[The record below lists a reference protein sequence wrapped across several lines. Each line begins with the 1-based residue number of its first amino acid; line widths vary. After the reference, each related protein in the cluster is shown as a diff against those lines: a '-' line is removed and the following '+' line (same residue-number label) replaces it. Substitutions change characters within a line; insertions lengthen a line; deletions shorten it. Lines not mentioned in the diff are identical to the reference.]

1 MGILRETIQ
10 LASDLEN
17 NYAEISKALQYNDE
31 AAIFTVDGRGH
42 TVSLSYEASN
52 LMKTKIEIL
61 ESLLEGS
68 DDIAEGRVTDAKT
81 VYADIAQ
88 MLDEEF

>member
-1 MGILRETIQ
+1 M
-10 LASDLEN
+10 
-17 NYAEISKALQYNDE
+17 KA
-31 AAIFTVDGRGH
+31 
-42 TVSLSYEASN
+42 
-52 LMKTKIEIL
+52 KIEIL